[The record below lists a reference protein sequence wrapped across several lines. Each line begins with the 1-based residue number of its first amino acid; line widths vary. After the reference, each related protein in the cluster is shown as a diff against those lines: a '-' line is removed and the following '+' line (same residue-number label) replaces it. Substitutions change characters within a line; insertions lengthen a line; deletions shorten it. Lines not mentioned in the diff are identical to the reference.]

1 MKGKSKYDFSGYVT
15 RNDVR
20 CDDGVIIRKDAFSH
34 QSGSRVPLIWG
45 HNHKDPEYVVGHI
58 DLENRDDGVY
68 GYGSLNDTPKG
79 QLCRQLLSHGDLDSL
94 SIHANKLAK
103 KASNILHGTIRE
115 VSLVLSGANPGAK
128 IEYLSL
134 AHGGFIEDF
143 YDLDEVDEIILH
155 TGEPIELNDEEEEP
169 ADDQNEEMGE
179 EAEEVAESN
188 DEEEEM
194 ANKTVK
200 EIYEEMSEEQK
211 NAVASIVDAVLD
223 EALQEE
229 DEVDPDEEPEEEEDM
244 KHNVFEVENEQDTL
258 IHDAIGEMIGSAK
271 ENNVSSL
278 RKQFIEHAGEY
289 GINNIEILFP
299 DARALTDTPEFIKR
313 EDAWVATVMQ
323 GTKHSPFSRIKTNYA
338 NITADEARARGY
350 AKKNKKVEEVIEV
363 LNRDTSPQTIYKK
376 QKLDRD
382 DIIDITDF
390 DVVAWLKGEMRMML
404 DEEIARAILIGDG
417 RNPSS
422 QDKIKEDKIIPIAND
437 DDLFAIKVPVDFT
450 GATTDDEKA
459 NKIIRTIIKARK
471 DYRGSGEPIFFTTE
485 ELLTDLLLLEDK
497 MGRAI
502 YNDVNAL
509 ATKLRVS
516 RIVTVPV
523 MEGYQRTDKTTS
535 KKWDV
540 MGVIVNLKD
549 YTVGSDKGGSISMFE
564 DFDIDFNQEK
574 YLIETRISGMLTKP
588 FSAMVIEKEPDN
600 ATPTPNP

>member
-1 MKGKSKYDFSGYVT
+1 MKGKIKYDFSGYVT

-34 QSGSRVPLIWG
+34 QSGSRVPLVWA
-45 HNHKDPEYVVGHI
+45 HNHKDPEYVIGFV

-68 GYGSLNDTPKG
+68 GYGSLNSTPKG
-79 QLCRQLLSHGDLDSL
+79 KLSRQLLTHGDLDSM
-94 SIHANKLAK
+94 SIHANKLSK
-103 KASNILHGTIRE
+103 KGSNILHGTIRE

-128 IEYLSL
+128 IEYLSFE
-134 AHGGFIEDF
+134 HGGFVEDF

-155 TGEPIELNDEEEEP
+155 SADTVDYEENDEEDAP
-169 ADDQNEEMGE
+169 DDQDVEE
-179 EAEEVAESN
+179 N
-188 DEEEEM
+188 DEPNQENKEEEDM
-194 ANKTVK
+194 ANRTVK
-200 EIYEEMSEEQK
+200 EIYDDMTEEQQA
-211 NAVASIVDAVLD
+211 AVAAIVDAVLED
-223 EALQEE
+223 EEGLEDEE
-229 DEVDPDEEPEEEEDM
+229 DIPDEEFEEEENM

-258 IHDAIGEMIGSAK
+258 IHDAIGEMISMAR

-278 RKQFIEHAGEY
+278 RKQFIEHAGDY

-299 DARALTDTPEFIKR
+299 DARSITDTPEFIKR
-313 EDAWVATVMQ
+313 EDAWVSTVMQ

-350 AKKNKKVEEVIEV
+350 VKKNKKVEEVIEV

-437 DDLFAIKVPVDFT
+437 DDMFAIKVPVDFT

-523 MEGYQRTDKTTS
+523 MEGYQRTDKTTN
-535 KKWDV
+535 KKWDI

-588 FSAMVIEKEPDN
+588 FSAMVIEKE
-600 ATPTPNP
+600 ASGSTPTP